1 MGVFQRKVSES
12 PRKVQNVR
20 QLTTKI
26 RQEVFQKEC
35 FLLDLFTYV
44 ITSFDSLERMVTI
57 MKRFYTAESVTEGH
71 PDKLCDLI
79 ADSILDA
86 CLKEDENSRV
96 ACEVLATKGNIIV
109 AGEITSRFEPQ
120 VFEIIKKVLE
130 SAGYEAEEIHMD
142 ALIHKQS
149 PDIAGAVERSRERRA
164 GTVSVQSGLAS
175 GAGDQ
180 GIMIGYACD
189 ETPQLMPMPVV
200 LANRI
205 VRELSASRRSG
216 YITGIL
222 PDGKAQVT
230 VEYEDDRPARLD
242 TVIVSCQHEKEKS
255 LRKLEHEI
263 REKVLRPAL
272 RMLPPDEDTKIL
284 INPSGRFV
292 CGGLDADTGLTGRKL
307 MVDTYGGLVPHGG
320 GAFSGKDCSKVDRS
334 GAYMARYIAKNM
346 VAAGLA
352 SRCQVSLAYA
362 IGVAQPVMVQVDT
375 FGTGKICA
383 DDCLAAAIPLVFG
396 LTPSQICDT
405 LHLKRPIYRQSA
417 VFGHFGRKEFPWE
430 KTDKAEQLRDTVM

>member
-1 MGVFQRKVSES
+1 
-12 PRKVQNVR
+12 
-20 QLTTKI
+20 
-26 RQEVFQKEC
+26 
-35 FLLDLFTYV
+35 
-44 ITSFDSLERMVTI
+44 

-96 ACEVLATKGNIIV
+96 ACEVLATKRNIIV

-307 MVDTYGGLVPHGG
+307 MVDTYGSLVPHGG

-405 LHLKRPIYRQSA
+405 LDLKRPIYRQSA